1 MYFLMNLGWYKGQAT
16 FPEGFF
22 KVYGLFAGIATFSCE
37 VSNVGVRDQLLVG
50 KFGPVNFIGIGR
62 GSGCVLGW
70 LCGCQGGE
78 VRNGNFDRKIS
89 CGVVL
94 VRRVVGYLEVSR

>member
-22 KVYGLFAGIATFSCE
+22 KVDGLFAGIATFSCE

-78 VRNGNFDRKIS
+78 SEMGILIERFP
-89 CGVVL
+89 
-94 VRRVVGYLEVSR
+94 VGLFWLEG